1 MNLSWEYLLRINA
14 RKRYRALREGKDMEQ
29 AFQQKKRGKK
39 GPQPITEQDGGTGP
53 SFVPVFALELPLWVA
68 VYHICLSI

>member
-1 MNLSWEYLLRINA
+1 MKDLSWEYLLRINA

-39 GPQPITEQDGGTGP
+39 
-53 SFVPVFALELPLWVA
+53 ELLFWPWKEKGKGEKIYQV
-68 VYHICLSI
+68 

>member
-1 MNLSWEYLLRINA
+1 MKDLSWEYLLRINA

-39 GPQPITEQDGGTGP
+39 
-53 SFVPVFALELPLWVA
+53 ELLFWPWKEKGKGEKL
-68 VYHICLSI
+68 